1 MEEPNKS
8 APVREGDVLAGK
20 YKVERV
26 LGVGGMGIVVAAR
39 HMQLDRRVAL
49 KFLLPHSLLKS
60 TVVARFEREAR
71 AAVRLRSE
79 HVARVIDVGTMES
92 TAPYIVM
99 EFLEGKDL
107 GDIIEQGGPLPVDV
121 AVDYLLQAC
130 EAVAEAHGL
139 GIVHRDLKPRNLFVT
154 TRVDG
159 RPLVKVLDFGI
170 SKVTGGDDLSLTST
184 AEIVGSPN
192 YMSPE
197 QLRSARLADARSDI
211 WALGAI
217 LYELLTG
224 YVPFQAE
231 TLTQLCTMVLQDPPR
246 PLHDLRADVP
256 VGVIHV
262 IERCLEKDPDR
273 RFQHV
278 GELAAALS
286 PFTTSSGSSAAERA
300 MAVAI
305 ASGKSLPPLHSQS
318 SGAHR
323 IAVAGGGGTSV
334 SWGNTQLAPPRSNA
348 KLALVLAGVAAI
360 TLPVV
365 GLAAYAVWHR
375 AASHAAPITVSSA
388 VDAAPAIPGATSV
401 AITEPTVPTT
411 WTATSPPLGSTADTS
426 RPAVSLPPATSA
438 PPVETLE
445 KPVKPAGK
453 PTGKPTVKP
462 ALKPPVD
469 DLPNVRN

>member
-1 MEEPNKS
+1 MTMEPNKS
-8 APVREGDVLAGK
+8 APVNEGDILAGK

-26 LGVGGMGIVVAAR
+26 LGVGGMGVVVAAR
-39 HMQLDRRVAL
+39 HMQLDQKVAL

-107 GDIIEQGGPLPVDV
+107 GDLIEQGGPLPVAV

-130 EAVAEAHGL
+130 EAVAEAHSL
-139 GIVHRDLKPRNLFVT
+139 GIVHRDLKPRNLFLT

-197 QLRSARLADARSDI
+197 QLRAARLADARSDI

-256 VGVIHV
+256 VGVINV
-262 IERCLEKDPDR
+262 IEHCLEKDPER

-278 GELAAALS
+278 GELAQALS
-286 PFTTSSGSSAAERA
+286 PFTSSSGSSAAERV
-300 MAVAI
+300 MAVAG
-305 ASGKSLPPLHSQS
+305 ASGRSLPRADIS
-318 SGAHR
+318 SSSAR

-334 SWGNTQLAPPRSNA
+334 SWGNTQLAPPKSYA
-348 KLALVLAGVAAI
+348 KLLMVLGGVAVI
-360 TLPVV
+360 TIPLVV
-365 GLAAYAVWHR
+365 LAAYAVLHR
-375 AASHAAPITVSSA
+375 TPATAAPV
-388 VDAAPAIPGATSV
+388 
-401 AITEPTVPTT
+401 
-411 WTATSPPLGSTADTS
+411 TATSASAVVIPSAAATPDPIASIAPIASSAPIATTA
-426 RPAVSLPPATSA
+426 PAVSARPAIA
-438 PPVETLE
+438 PIV
-445 KPVKPAGK
+445 KPVKP
-453 PTGKPTVKP
+453 VKP
-462 ALKPPVD
+462 VVKPPGD

>member
-1 MEEPNKS
+1 MMEPNKS
-8 APVREGDVLAGK
+8 APVNEGDILAGK

-26 LGVGGMGIVVAAR
+26 LGVGGMGVVVAAR
-39 HMQLDRRVAL
+39 HMQLDQRVAL

-107 GDIIEQGGPLPVDV
+107 GDLIEQGGPLPVQV

-130 EAVAEAHGL
+130 EAVAEAHSL

-197 QLRSARLADARSDI
+197 QLRAARLADARSDI

-256 VGVIHV
+256 VGVINV

-278 GELAAALS
+278 GELAQALS
-286 PFTTSSGSSAAERA
+286 PFTSSSGSSAAERA
-300 MAVAI
+300 MAVAG
-305 ASGKSLPPLHSQS
+305 ASGRSLSLRAES
-318 SGAHR
+318 SSAR

-334 SWGNTQLAPPRSNA
+334 SWGNTQLAPPKSSA
-348 KLALVLAGVAAI
+348 KLLMVLGGVALI
-360 TLPVV
+360 TIPLVV
-365 GLAAYAVWHR
+365 LAAYAVLHR
-375 AASHAAPITVSSA
+375 THSTAAPVTRTSASAVVSAASSVPDPIAPIASTAVVAPSAVTVDTAPTVSA
-388 VDAAPAIPGATSV
+388 RPAT
-401 AITEPTVPTT
+401 
-411 WTATSPPLGSTADTS
+411 TATVKPI
-426 RPAVSLPPATSA
+426 
-438 PPVETLE
+438 
-445 KPVKPAGK
+445 KPVKPV
-453 PTGKPTVKP
+453 VKP
-462 ALKPPVD
+462 PGD

>member
-1 MEEPNKS
+1 MEPNKS
-8 APVREGDVLAGK
+8 APVSEGDVLAGK

-26 LGVGGMGIVVAAR
+26 LGVGGMGVVVAAR
-39 HMQLDRRVAL
+39 HMQLDQKVAL

-92 TAPYIVM
+92 SAPYIVM

-107 GDIIEQGGPLPVDV
+107 GDLIEQSGPLPVSV

-130 EAVAEAHGL
+130 EAVAEAHSL
-139 GIVHRDLKPRNLFVT
+139 GIVHRDLKPRNLFLT

-197 QLRSARLADARSDI
+197 QLRAAKLADARSDI

-256 VGVIHV
+256 IGVIHV
-262 IERCLEKDPDR
+262 IERCLEKDPAR

-278 GELAAALS
+278 GELASALS
-286 PFTTSSGSSAAERA
+286 HFTSSAGSSAAERA
-300 MAVAI
+300 IAVAS
-305 ASGKSLPPLHSQS
+305 ASGRSLPPLHASGS
-318 SGAHR
+318 SAR
-323 IAVAGGGGTSV
+323 IAVAGGGTSV
-334 SWGNTQLAPPRSNA
+334 SWGNTQLAPPKSNA
-348 KLALVLAGVAAI
+348 KVFFALA
-360 TLPVV
+360 
-365 GLAAYAVWHR
+365 GLAALALPLLGLAVYIVLHR
-375 AASHAAPITVSSA
+375 TPSPAAPVTVTSASAVVVPSNVPSVPSVLLVATAAAETSSA
-388 VDAAPAIPGATSV
+388 
-401 AITEPTVPTT
+401 
-411 WTATSPPLGSTADTS
+411 
-426 RPAVSLPPATSA
+426 PPATSV
-438 PPVETLE
+438 PPGSTSKPAVKPI
-445 KPVKPAGK
+445 KPVKPV
-453 PTGKPTVKP
+453 VKP
-462 ALKPPVD
+462 AGD
-469 DLPNVRN
+469 DLPSVRN

>member
-1 MEEPNKS
+1 MMEPNKS
-8 APVREGDVLAGK
+8 APVNEGDILAGK
-20 YKVERV
+20 YRVERV
-26 LGVGGMGIVVAAR
+26 LGVGGMGVVVAAR
-39 HMQLDRRVAL
+39 HMQLDQKVAL

-107 GDIIEQGGPLPVDV
+107 GDLIEQGGPLPVHV

-130 EAVAEAHGL
+130 EAVAEAHSL

-197 QLRSARLADARSDI
+197 QLRAARLADARSDI

-256 VGVIHV
+256 VGVINV

-278 GELAAALS
+278 GELAQALS
-286 PFTTSSGSSAAERA
+286 PFTSSSGSSAAERA
-300 MAVAI
+300 MAVAS
-305 ASGKSLPPLHSQS
+305 ASGRSLPPLRQDIS
-318 SGAHR
+318 SSSAR

-334 SWGNTQLAPPRSNA
+334 SWGNTQLAPPKSNT
-348 KLALVLAGVAAI
+348 KLLLVLGGVAAVMVP
-360 TLPVV
+360 LVA
-365 GLAAYAVWHR
+365 LAAHAVLHR
-375 AASHAAPITVSSA
+375 TPATAAPL
-388 VDAAPAIPGATSV
+388 
-401 AITEPTVPTT
+401 
-411 WTATSPPLGSTADTS
+411 TATSAFVVVAPSAASGSELSSVRDPVVPIASIAPIATTVQTAPTVS
-426 RPAVSLPPATSA
+426 ARPATA
-438 PPVETLE
+438 PLV
-445 KPVKPAGK
+445 KPVKPIK
-453 PTGKPTVKP
+453 PVVKP
-462 ALKPPVD
+462 PGD

>member
-1 MEEPNKS
+1 MMEPNKS
-8 APVREGDVLAGK
+8 APVNEGDILAGK
-20 YKVERV
+20 YRVDRV
-26 LGVGGMGIVVAAR
+26 LGVGGMGVVVAAR
-39 HMQLDRRVAL
+39 HMQLDQKVAL

-107 GDIIEQGGPLPVDV
+107 GDLIEQDGPLPVPV

-130 EAVAEAHGL
+130 EAVAEAHSL
-139 GIVHRDLKPRNLFVT
+139 GIVHRDLKPRNLFLT

-197 QLRSARLADARSDI
+197 QLRAARLADARSDI

-256 VGVIHV
+256 IGVIHV

-278 GELAAALS
+278 GELAQALS
-286 PFTTSSGSSAAERA
+286 PFTSSSGSSAAERA
-300 MAVAI
+300 MAVAG
-305 ASGKSLPPLHSQS
+305 ASGRSLSPLRHDPS
-318 SGAHR
+318 SSAR

-334 SWGNTQLAPPRSNA
+334 SWGHTQLAAPRSST
-348 KLALVLAGVAAI
+348 KLWIALGGVAAI
-360 TLPVV
+360 TVPLVL
-365 GLAAYAVWHR
+365 LAGYTILHR
-375 AASHAAPITVSSA
+375 TSSTAAPPPVSSA
-388 VDAAPAIPGATSV
+388 SAVVAPSAAAVMPATITPATPMPPIAPIATTADSATTSPGRPAT
-401 AITEPTVPTT
+401 TPTV
-411 WTATSPPLGSTADTS
+411 
-426 RPAVSLPPATSA
+426 
-438 PPVETLE
+438 
-445 KPVKPAGK
+445 KPVKP
-453 PTGKPTVKP
+453 VKP
-462 ALKPPVD
+462 VVKPPVD